1 MMDSRSTNR
10 AMISVIEKAR
20 GRQERRGGAQ
30 LMSVALMAVF
40 FVALM
45 GSLAAGAIM
54 YRSAVEAQ
62 EEANDLH
69 LQSGLITNV
78 VRYNDVAAALRE
90 ADGPEG
96 PALVLSRTLA
106 SGTYETRIYHYQ
118 GQVLQEF
125 AAAGRPFD
133 PKGATPLMQ
142 TEEFSFEVHDDL
154 LTFTTDRGS
163 FDVTLRA
170 DSGDGAETAA
180 TPTDATTAPNVV
192 TIMDEGGM

>member
-1 MMDSRSTNR
+1 MIDSRATNR

-45 GSLAAGAIM
+45 GSLAAGATM

-142 TEEFSFEVHDDL
+142 TEEFSFEVHDGL

-163 FDVTLRA
+163 FDVALRA
-170 DSGDGAETAA
+170 DAGDGSEAA
-180 TPTDATTAPNVV
+180 AAPTDATTAPNVV
-192 TIMDEGGM
+192 TIVDEGGM

>member
-1 MMDSRSTNR
+1 MIDSRATNR

-20 GRQERRGGAQ
+20 GRQERRGDAQ

-45 GSLAAGAIM
+45 GSLAAGATM

-78 VRYNDVAAALRE
+78 VRYNDVATALRE

-133 PKGATPLMQ
+133 PKGATPLMR
-142 TEEFSFEVHDDL
+142 TEEFSFEVHDGL

-163 FDVTLRA
+163 FDVALRA
-170 DSGDGAETAA
+170 DAGDGSEAA
-180 TPTDATTAPNVV
+180 AAPTDATAAPNVV
-192 TIMDEGGM
+192 TIVDEGGM

>member
-1 MMDSRSTNR
+1 MKTR
-10 AMISVIEKAR
+10 IV
-20 GRQERRGGAQ
+20 
-30 LMSVALMAVF
+30 VALISA
-40 FVALM
+40 
-45 GSLAAGAIM
+45 LAASAAMADKLYLKSGSMLTGKAGAA
-54 YRSAVEAQ
+54 STGELVFVSD
-62 EEANDLH
+62 DLGEVKVKLENIERLEDAGSH
-69 LQSGLITNV
+69 V

-142 TEEFSFEVHDDL
+142 TEEFSFEVHDGL

-163 FDVTLRA
+163 FDVALRA
-170 DSGDGAETAA
+170 DAGDGSEAA
-180 TPTDATTAPNVV
+180 PVPTDATAAPNVV
-192 TIMDEGGM
+192 TIVDEGGM

>member
-1 MMDSRSTNR
+1 
-10 AMISVIEKAR
+10 
-20 GRQERRGGAQ
+20 
-30 LMSVALMAVF
+30 MSVALMAVF
-40 FVALM
+40 FIALM
-45 GSLAAGAIM
+45 GSLAAGATM

-163 FDVTLRA
+163 FDVALRA
-170 DSGDGAETAA
+170 DPGDGTVEAA
-180 TPTDATTAPNVV
+180 APPEAANAPNVV
-192 TIMDEGGM
+192 TIVDEGGM